1 MTEQIKNQPLEM
13 GGGYTADGM
22 VQQRMAASEWLERHC
37 VGGDDP
43 NRQGDGIYH
52 AFLVIPR
59 GWQSEKPSSD
69 VIAALEAVGFV
80 LDWIPMPDGAPAM
93 ILLPR
98 ALLGSGAGCQADG
111 VSLL

>member
-1 MTEQIKNQPLEM
+1 MTEQIKTPPLEM
-13 GGGYTADGM
+13 GGSHTADGM
-22 VQQRMAASEWLERHC
+22 VKQRLAASEWLERHR

-80 LDWIPMPDGAPAM
+80 LDWIPMTDGAPAM